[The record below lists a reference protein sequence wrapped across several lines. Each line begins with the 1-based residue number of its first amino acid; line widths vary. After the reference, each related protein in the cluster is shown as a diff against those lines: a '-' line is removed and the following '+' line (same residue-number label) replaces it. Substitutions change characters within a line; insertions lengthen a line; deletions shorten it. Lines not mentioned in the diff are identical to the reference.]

1 MPPNNHLY
9 FGICMTT
16 PDTRVYPTATNAATD
31 ARKLALTH
39 WVTRNTPT
47 ELHPIELQSL
57 GGDAGFRRYF
67 RFLTPSQWL
76 AVDAPPTSED
86 TAQFLAIARL
96 IEQQGVRSP
105 RIAAADAEQGFL
117 LVEDMGDRLFF
128 REVDTSNADNLY
140 HQAITT
146 LLQLQRSQDDA
157 ALIPRYERALLR
169 RELEI
174 FSEWFVGKLLGHS
187 LTATEQRLLDELF
200 IQLEDS
206 ALAQPQTFV
215 HRDYHSRNLLL
226 LDDNTLGV
234 IDFQGALWGGV
245 TYDLVSLLRDCYL
258 RWPAEKVTHWALDYR
273 ARAIAANIIPNISE
287 AEFLR
292 WFDWLGLQRH
302 IKVLGIFA
310 RLHLRDGKAGYLN
323 DLPLVIRY
331 TLEVAEQY
339 PQLQAFADW
348 FKQTLLPLAQQQSW
362 YQNYQVAGNQTAGK
376 Q

>member
-1 MPPNNHLY
+1 
-9 FGICMTT
+9 MTT
-16 PDTRVYPTATNAATD
+16 NHTRDSPSAPIDT
-31 ARKLALTH
+31 RKLALTN
-39 WVTRNTPT
+39 WVTQQTSFA
-47 ELHPIELQSL
+47 EHPIELFSL
-57 GGDAGFRRYF
+57 GSDAGFRRYF
-67 RFLTPSQWL
+67 RYQTPSQWL
-76 AVDAPPTSED
+76 AVDAPPASED
-86 TAQFLAIARL
+86 THQFLAIARL

-105 RIAAADAEQGFL
+105 RIATADANQGFL

-128 REVDTSNADNLY
+128 RAVNTGNVDDLY
-140 HQAITT
+140 QMALST
-146 LLQLQRSQDDA
+146 LLQLQHIQDDA
-157 ALIPRYERALLR
+157 ALIPRYDRALLR

-174 FSEWFVGKLLGHS
+174 FSEWFAGKLLGHP
-187 LTATEQRLLDELF
+187 LATAEKKLLDELF
-200 IQLEDS
+200 IRMEDN

-226 LDDNTLGV
+226 LDDNALGV

-258 RWPAEKVTHWALDYR
+258 HWPAEKVTGWALDYR
-273 ARAIAANIIPNISE
+273 QQAISANIIPDVSE
-287 AEFLR
+287 TEFLR

-310 RLHLRDGKAGYLN
+310 RLNLRDGKTGYLN

-339 PQLQAFADW
+339 PELKAFVTW

-362 YQNYQVAGNQTAGK
+362 YRDYQSAGDQ
-376 Q
+376 